1 MSDVDV
7 PPLPPIIDVGSGQ
20 VRDKEKA
27 RLNEIISRVNE
38 LFEGDMTDQDKLIY
52 VNDVLVG
59 KLLENKVL
67 IQQSRQKY
75 EGAVWGFT

>member
-1 MSDVDV
+1 MPWGNPS
-7 PPLPPIIDVGSGQ
+7 LPPIIEAGSGQ

-67 IQQSRQKY
+67 IQQSRQNTR
-75 EGAVWGFT
+75 EQFGGFT